1 MAFSPNIALPVTLQ
15 QQCANSHKENLF
27 SATIQAST
35 NHQQLNHFGQNSI
48 SDDRSKQNT
57 SSPNHSSHSSPS
69 SLSDKCYSC
78 GQSSLFQSELQSVVF
93 NSLIASLE
101 T

>member
-1 MAFSPNIALPVTLQ
+1 MGSAPAFSPNIALPVTLQ
-15 QQCANSHKENLF
+15 QQCSNSHKENLF
-27 SATIQAST
+27 SATVHATSGSNII
-35 NHQQLNHFGQNSI
+35 GQNSV

-57 SSPNHSSHSSPS
+57 SSPSHSSS